1 VRQRGA
7 PVLRRH
13 GLDLF
18 KMPVVLLVDRF
29 QDVEPIADGLGQLIR
44 KG

>member
-1 VRQRGA
+1 
-7 PVLRRH
+7 VLRRH

-18 KMPVVLLVDRF
+18 KMPVLMLVDRF
-29 QDVEPIADGLGQLIR
+29 QDVQPIADGLGQLIR